1 MAKQVKLT
9 AQSRAGLGRGA
20 VRKIKQQGLVPA
32 VVYGAKKEAQHL
44 QLSAR
49 DIKNVLSH
57 ATGEH
62 FLVELEI
69 ADGGATSNRLALI
82 KEVQHHP
89 LRGDVLHVDFH
100 EVSADETIHASVPVE
115 TTGEANGVK
124 NFGGL
129 LEVLLHS
136 LPVKCFPR
144 DLPDVVR
151 IAVAHLNL
159 SEAIHVREVQLPEGV
174 VADVDG
180 DLIVVRVAPP
190 TVAEVEVAA
199 PEAAAQPEV
208 IKEKKP
214 EEKEAAK

>member
-32 VVYGAKKEAQHL
+32 VVYGGEEGGPAPPAFN
-44 QLSAR
+44 AR
-49 DIKNVLSH
+49 DINNVLAH

-82 KEVQHHP
+82 QEVQHHP

-100 EVSADETIHASVPVE
+100 AVNADETLHASVPVE

-124 NFGGL
+124 NFGGM

-136 LPVKCFPR
+136 LPVECLPK

-151 IAVAHLNL
+151 I
-159 SEAIHVREVQLPEGV
+159 
-174 VADVDG
+174 DVSRTSTSARRSTSATCSSR
-180 DLIVVRVAPP
+180 RVSSPMSMA
-190 TVAEVEVAA
+190 T
-199 PEAAAQPEV
+199 
-208 IKEKKP
+208 
-214 EEKEAAK
+214 